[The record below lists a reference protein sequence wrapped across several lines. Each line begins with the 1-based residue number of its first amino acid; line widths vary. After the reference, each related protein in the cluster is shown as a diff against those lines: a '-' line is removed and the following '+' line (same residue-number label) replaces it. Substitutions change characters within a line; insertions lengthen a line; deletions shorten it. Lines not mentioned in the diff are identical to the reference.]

1 MEEEIKEE
9 KLPPYTEF
17 ETKYRTE
24 LSVLPTFQRLAK
36 AIPDLKEFAYAC
48 GPDEYNI
55 RADSPIFLRF
65 RMAEYPKSE
74 PLFKQ
79 LTIKGR
85 PAGAKNNIKRKEP
98 NLNVSINSPE
108 EIREFISEANFVFNF
123 KIYKECH
130 IYSFS
135 DATIV
140 FYTVK
145 EEADSKE
152 HYFIEIEVDEKTIHN
167 LSEKEA
173 WQVIAKYE
181 TILGETGINAQKRMR
196 LSLFEMFRKDKK

>member
-1 MEEEIKEE
+1 MEDENKVE

-24 LSVLPTFQRLAK
+24 LSVLPTFQRLSK
-36 AIPDLKEFAYAC
+36 AIPDLKEFVYAC
-48 GPDEYNI
+48 GPDEYNV
-55 RADSPIFLRF
+55 RPDSPLFLRF

-85 PAGAKNNIKRKEP
+85 PTGAKNNIKRKEP
-98 NLNVSINSPE
+98 NLNVSVNSPE
-108 EIREFISEANFVFNF
+108 EIREFIAEANFTFNF

-130 IYSFS
+130 IYTFA

-167 LSEKEA
+167 LTEKEA
-173 WQVIAKYE
+173 WQVIEKYE
-181 TILGETGINAQKRMR
+181 KILSETGINAQKRMR

>member
-1 MEEEIKEE
+1 MADEIKEE
-9 KLPPYTEF
+9 KLPPFTEW

-36 AIPDLKEFAYAC
+36 AIPDLKEFIYAC
-48 GPDEYNI
+48 GPDEYNV
-55 RADSPIFLRF
+55 RPDSPLFLRF
-65 RMAEYPKSE
+65 RMAEYPKSD
-74 PLFKQ
+74 PIFKQ

-85 PAGAKNNIKRKEP
+85 PVGAKNNIKRKEP
-98 NLNVSINSPE
+98 NLNVSANSAE
-108 EIREFISEANFVFNF
+108 EIREFISEANFTFNF

-130 IYSFS
+130 IYTFA

-140 FYTVK
+140 YYTVK

-167 LSEKEA
+167 LTEKEA
-173 WQVIAKYE
+173 WTVIEKYE
-181 TILGETGINAQKRMR
+181 TILAETGITPQKRLR
-196 LSLFEMFRKDKK
+196 RSLFEMFKKDVK